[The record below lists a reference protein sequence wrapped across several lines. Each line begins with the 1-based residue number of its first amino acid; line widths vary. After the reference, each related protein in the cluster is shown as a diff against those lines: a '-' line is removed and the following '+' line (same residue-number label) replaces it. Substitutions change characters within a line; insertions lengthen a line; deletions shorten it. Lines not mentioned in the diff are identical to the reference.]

1 MTTLT
6 PDADKVIPTGRIERV
21 DGDYV
26 LAFDLQLDYPRSYIW
41 SLLTEREKVAK
52 WLGNLLDDWAVGQAY
67 ELDMDGG
74 SASGT
79 VLQFNPPLSLQIT
92 WEDEL
97 GGESVIEWRVLES
110 AGGTLL
116 QFRARTESTDFL
128 TEGSAGWQTIL
139 EGLEAVAAG
148 RNPDSTT
155 DRWTPLREAYSRE
168 YSLSPSMGSLRR
180 ESGHPAVHFDRLLDA
195 DRDTVWQALTEPAQF
210 SRWLAPGILQL
221 QAGGAMRLDFPG
233 YSLEG
238 DVSYVLNDQALEYS
252 WSSPEVQE
260 SSVHWLLSPAG
271 SKTLLKL
278 NHVVRSQAKLDLLLA
293 KWHDRLDALAVLLA
307 HGEVHPSAHRL
318 EALTRFYRRA
328 VGTAAPDGH
337 SG

>member
-41 SLLTEREKVAK
+41 SLLTERERVAK
-52 WLGNLLDDWAVGQAY
+52 WLGNLLDDWAVGHAY

-79 VLQFNPPLSLQIT
+79 VLQYNPPLSLQIT

-116 QFRARTESTDFL
+116 QFRARTESSDFL

-148 RNPDSTT
+148 RTPDTGS
-155 DRWTPLREAYSRE
+155 DRWAPLREAYSRE
-168 YSLSPSMGSLRR
+168 YSLSPSMGTVRK
-180 ESGHPAVHFDRLLDA
+180 ESGHTSVHFDRLLDA
-195 DRDTVWQALTEPAQF
+195 DRDTVWQALTDPVRF

-221 QAGGAMRLDFPG
+221 QVGGEIKLDFPTFT
-233 YSLEG
+233 LEG

-252 WSSPEVQE
+252 WSSPEVRE

-271 SKTLLKL
+271 SKTLLQL
-278 NHVVRSQAKLDLLLA
+278 SHTLRSPGRTDVLLGQ
-293 KWHDRLDALAVLLA
+293 WHDRLDALAVMLA
-307 HGEVHPSAHRL
+307 GGEAHPSAHRL
-318 EALTRFYRRA
+318 DALCKFYRR
-328 VGTAAPDGH
+328 VYGTGQA
-337 SG
+337 SGGSS

>member
-41 SLLTEREKVAK
+41 SLLTERERIAK
-52 WLGNLLDDWAVGQAY
+52 WLGSLLDDWAVGQPY

-148 RNPDSTT
+148 RTPDTTT
-155 DRWTPLREAYSRE
+155 DRWTPLRDAYARE

-180 ESGHPAVHFDRLLDA
+180 
-195 DRDTVWQALTEPAQF
+195 
-210 SRWLAPGILQL
+210 RWLAPGILQL
-221 QAGGAMRLDFPG
+221 QVGGAMRLDFPD

-260 SSVHWLLSPAG
+260 SSVHWMLSPAG

-307 HGEVHPSAHRL
+307 QGEVHPSAHRL

-328 VGTAAPDGH
+328 VGTDAPNGH
-337 SG
+337 NS

>member
-6 PDADKVIPTGRIERV
+6 PDADKVVPTGRIERV

-41 SLLTEREKVAK
+41 SLLTERGKVAK
-52 WLGNLLDDWAVGQAY
+52 WLGNLLDDWALGHPY
-67 ELDMDGG
+67 ELDLGSG

-79 VLQFNPPLSLQIT
+79 VLQYNPPLSLQIT

-97 GGESVIEWRVLES
+97 GDESVIEWRVLES

-116 QFRARTESTDFL
+116 QFRARTESSDFL

-148 RNPDSTT
+148 RTPDNST
-155 DRWTPLREAYSRE
+155 DRWTPLREAYARE
-168 YSLSPSMGSLRR
+168 YSLSPSMGTVRK
-180 ESGHPAVHFDRLLDA
+180 ESGHTSVHFDRLLDA
-195 DRDTVWQALTEPAQF
+195 DRDTVWQALTDPAKF
-210 SRWLAPGILQL
+210 SRWLAPGKLQL
-221 QAGGAMRLDFPG
+221 QVGGVIKLDFPDFT
-233 YSLEG
+233 LEG
-238 DVSYVLNDQALEYS
+238 DVSYVLGDQALEYS

-271 SKTLLKL
+271 SKTLLQL
-278 NHVVRSQAKLDLLLA
+278 SHTLRSPGRTDVLLG

-307 HGEVHPSAHRL
+307 GGEVHPSAHRL
-318 EALTRFYRRA
+318 DALAKFYRR
-328 VGTAAPDGH
+328 VFGTGAPGNR
-337 SG
+337 SS

>member
-1 MTTLT
+1 MAPQGSAARRAVPVPPRAVVVGRRIAYRRDGRWGSLSCMTTLT

-52 WLGNLLDDWAVGQAY
+52 WLGTLLDDWAVGHPY

-116 QFRARTESTDFL
+116 QFRARTESTDCL

-148 RNPDSTT
+148 RTPDTAPH
-155 DRWTPLREAYSRE
+155 RWTPLCEAY
-168 YSLSPSMGSLRR
+168 
-180 ESGHPAVHFDRLLDA
+180 
-195 DRDTVWQALTEPAQF
+195 
-210 SRWLAPGILQL
+210 
-221 QAGGAMRLDFPG
+221 
-233 YSLEG
+233 
-238 DVSYVLNDQALEYS
+238 
-252 WSSPEVQE
+252 
-260 SSVHWLLSPAG
+260 
-271 SKTLLKL
+271 
-278 NHVVRSQAKLDLLLA
+278 
-293 KWHDRLDALAVLLA
+293 
-307 HGEVHPSAHRL
+307 
-318 EALTRFYRRA
+318 
-328 VGTAAPDGH
+328 
-337 SG
+337 

>member
-26 LAFDLQLDYPRSYIW
+26 LAFDLQLDYPRSFIW

-52 WLGNLLDDWAVGQAY
+52 WLGILLDDWAVGHAY

-97 GGESVIEWRVLES
+97 GDESLIEWRVLES

-148 RNPDSTT
+148 RNPDNST
-155 DRWTPLREAYSRE
+155 DRWTPLRDAYSRE
-168 YSLSPSMGSLRR
+168 YSLSPSMGSLRQ

-195 DRDTVWQALTEPAQF
+195 DRDTVWSALTEPEQF
-210 SRWLAPGILQL
+210 ARWLAPGELQL
-221 QAGGAMRLDFPG
+221 QAGGAMRLDFPN
-233 YSLEG
+233 YSLDG
-238 DVSYVLNDQALEYS
+238 DVSYVLNGQALEYS

-260 SSVHWLLSPAG
+260 SSVHWMLSSAG
-271 SKTLLKL
+271 SKTLLQL
-278 NHVVRSQAKLDLLLA
+278 NHVVRSPAKLDLLLA

-307 HGEVHPSAHRL
+307 RGEVHPSAHRL
-318 EALTRFYRRA
+318 DALTRFYRRA
-328 VGTAAPDGH
+328 VGTGAPEDQR
-337 SG
+337 S